1 MPRKQILSET
11 EKRELIS
18 LPNTDQEIIWWYTFS
33 EDDIIF
39 IRNSTRGKINQL
51 RLSIQLCYM
60 RYPGISLAINERP
73 DQKIL
78 NYVAD
83 QLQIDNSN
91 WENYHSG
98 QNESRYCD

>member
-1 MPRKQILSET
+1 MPRKQILSEK
-11 EKRELIS
+11 EKGELIS

-78 NYVAD
+78 
-83 QLQIDNSN
+83 IM
-91 WENYHSG
+91 
-98 QNESRYCD
+98 